1 MEPKY
6 CLNCGKELTQ
16 EQLHRGNWKYCSR
29 KCAREAHKEVYHTCT
44 CVVCGK
50 EFQAHR
56 SSALICSEECRSIR
70 KREQSRERA
79 RIRGTSTTKS
89 KKTKHK
95 HESQISEEQ
104 AAAQAHGM
112 SYGKWKALQYIENM
126 PKINTK
132 V

>member
-1 MEPKY
+1 MEAKY
-6 CLNCGKELTQ
+6 CLICGKELTI

-29 KCAREAHKEVYHTCT
+29 KCASAARKEKKCTCT
-44 CVVCGK
+44 CIVCGK
-50 EFQAHR
+50 EFQA
-56 SSALICSEECRSIR
+56 AT
-70 KREQSRERA
+70 ERA
-79 RIRGTSTTKS
+79 RLCSPACKRERKRIQYLESGKMHTSARKP
-89 KKTKHK
+89 KTKQK
-95 HESQISEEQ
+95 HESKISEEQ